1 MIYLNNNTKELI
13 IPKVVSDAVS
23 SLVLIN
29 QTSKK
34 VYTFDI
40 FDSTNKVNR
49 YTINVTDDMKLI
61 EEGQYD
67 YQVKSGDKL
76 LASGILQ
83 RGDYKVVTNSYN
95 IKTDIKV
102 YERD

>member
-1 MIYLNNNTKELI
+1 MIYLNNNTEELI

-34 VYTFDI
+34 VYTFDV
-40 FDSTNKVNR
+40 FDSTNKVNG
-49 YTINVTDDMKLI
+49 YTINVTDDMKQI
-61 EEGQYD
+61 DDGQYD
-67 YQVKSGDKL
+67 YQVKNGDRL